1 MENAPQFQ
9 RPVVEYAR
17 TDFPLLR
24 EGMAAEGALTLI
36 REHGIG
42 ERIVYFYVV
51 DEEDRL
57 VGVLPTRRLLT
68 AALDTRL
75 GDIMVR
81 RVVAIPRTATLLD
94 ACDLFVMHKFFA
106 LPIVDEKRRVVG
118 IVDLAVFTQEMMN

>member
-9 RPVVEYAR
+9 RPVVEFAR

-24 EGMAAEGALTLI
+24 EDMAAEGALALI

-51 DEEDRL
+51 DDTDRL

-68 AALDTRL
+68 AALDARL
-75 GDIMVR
+75 GDVMVR
-81 RVVAIPRTATLLD
+81 RVVAVPRTATLLD

-106 LPIVDEKRRVVG
+106 LPVVDEERRVVRSDS
-118 IVDLAVFTQEMMN
+118 VV

>member
-57 VGVLPTRRLLT
+57 VGVLPTRRAGARDQIT
-68 AALDTRL
+68 GMRSVARL
-75 GDIMVR
+75 AR
-81 RVVAIPRTATLLD
+81 
-94 ACDLFVMHKFFA
+94 
-106 LPIVDEKRRVVG
+106 
-118 IVDLAVFTQEMMN
+118 